1 MKNRK
6 WLLPAGILLI
16 AACVVIVLFATRSN
30 PLSPSKPTP
39 EPTTITEIP
48 QVETPQEKY
57 DVVVVGTDPEGVTAA
72 VSAARNGLKTL
83 LVDSKDREILG
94 GLFTLGWLN
103 SLDMNRMPDGKDY
116 YNKGLFKEWFDLIEG
131 DSFDITTAANAFHQL
146 VKAEKLIEVRM
157 GVQNIEPIVE
167 AASDSTP
174 TVKGVKLTMEDGTE
188 LLVSADAV
196 IDATQDADIAAAAGA
211 EFTFGREDIGDTKLL
226 MAVTPVFKLKN
237 VTPEVWGK
245 IKDRLNQDDNPNTGA
260 NEESAWGYVEMWDY
274 PSTNPE
280 RIRSRGFN
288 LGRQNDETMLVNSV
302 QIFGVDPFDS
312 ASKEEAYEIARK
324 EIPLMLEYA
333 KELYPEFATIELE
346 ELAPELYIRETRHLV
361 GMYRLNLIDLLE
373 QRTHPDDIAF
383 GSYPVDIQ
391 STSSAYTDRGTV
403 LMAPKL
409 YGVPFGALVPQSIDG
424 LLVVGRSASFD
435 TLPHGSA
442 RVVPLGMATGQAA
455 GAAVKIALD
464 EKVTLRQLAADEALV
479 KSLRT
484 LLTEQGV
491 DLEAP
496 KTEPYEFIS
505 HPSYEG
511 LKAAA
516 SIGVAQGAYANDFK
530 LDEASNP
537 KRLVNNMKI
546 VLKAHAEAFPYSVD
560 AAIEEMGEDESSKI
574 PLTLEQAAYTIALSL
589 EEGEQKEGA
598 LERLQANGTLLDE
611 TLATIKD
618 PNNLTNGDVYML
630 IKDAISFTTGVIY

>member
-1 MKNRK
+1 MKNRKMK
-6 WLLPAGILLI
+6 WLLPAGILVI
-16 AACVVIVLFATRSN
+16 AACILVVWYTTRSD
-30 PLSPSKPTP
+30 KAGPTP
-39 EPTTITEIP
+39 EPTSVTEIP
-48 QVETPQEKY
+48 QVETPQEQY
-57 DVVVVGTDPEGVTAA
+57 DVIVVGTDPEGVTAA

-83 LVDSKDREILG
+83 LVDGKDREILG

-116 YNKGLFKEWFDLIEG
+116 YNKGLFKEWFDLVEG
-131 DSFDITTAANAFHQL
+131 DSFDITTAANAFHKL
-146 VKAEKLIEVRM
+146 VEAEKLIEVRM
-157 GVQNIEPIVE
+157 GAKSIEPIVE
-167 AASDSTP
+167 KAADGTP
-174 TVKGVKLTMEDGTE
+174 AVKGVKLTLGDGKE
-188 LLVSADAV
+188 LNVSANAV
-196 IDATQDADIAAAAGA
+196 IDATQDADFAAAAGA

-226 MAVTPVFKLKN
+226 MAVTPVFTLKN

-245 IKDRLNQDDNPNTGA
+245 IKHRLNNDEYPGTGA
-260 NEESAWGYVEMWDY
+260 NDQSAWGYIEMWDY

-288 LGRQNDETMLVNSV
+288 LGRQNNETMLVNSV
-302 QIFGVDPFDS
+302 QIFGVDPFDP

-324 EIPLMLEYA
+324 EIPLMLEHA
-333 KELYPEFATIELE
+333 KKLYPEFESIELG

-361 GMYRLNLIDLLE
+361 GMYRLNMIDLLE

-391 STSSAYTDRGTV
+391 STSSAKTDRGTV

-409 YGVPFGALVPQSIDG
+409 YGVPFGALVPQAVDG

-455 GAAVKIALD
+455 GAAVKLAMD
-464 EKVTLRQLAADEALV
+464 KSVTLRQLAADETMV
-479 KSLRT
+479 QSLRT

-491 DLEAP
+491 DLNAP
-496 KTEPYEFIS
+496 KTEPYAFIK
-505 HPSYEG
+505 HPAYEG

-516 SIGVAQGAYANDFK
+516 SIGIAQGAYANDFQ
-530 LDEASNP
+530 LDAASNP
-537 KRLVNNMKI
+537 QRMLMNMKG
-546 VLKAHAEAFPYSVD
+546 VQKAFAEAFSHSAD
-560 AAIEEMGEDESSKI
+560 AAVGGIEEPAKQ

-589 EEGEQKEGA
+589 EEGAQKEGA
-598 LERLQANGTLLDE
+598 LERLKSNGTLLDA

-630 IKDAISFTTGVIY
+630 IKDAISFAAGVVY

>member
-1 MKNRK
+1 MKNRKWK
-6 WLLPAGILLI
+6 WLLPAGILVI
-16 AACVVIVLFATRSN
+16 AACVLVVWYATRSS
-30 PLSPSKPTP
+30 SPAQPTPKPTS
-39 EPTTITEIP
+39 ITEIP
-48 QVETPQEKY
+48 QVETPKEQY

-83 LVDSKDREILG
+83 LVDGKDRDILG

-146 VKAEKLIEVRM
+146 VEAEKLIEVRM
-157 GVQNIEPIVE
+157 GVKSIEPLVE
-167 AASDSTP
+167 SVDGTP
-174 TVKGVKLTMEDGTE
+174 TVKGVKLKLEDGSE
-188 LLVSADAV
+188 LTVNSSAV

-245 IKDRLNQDDNPNTGA
+245 IKHRLNNDEYPGTGA
-260 NEESAWGYVEMWDY
+260 NEESAWGYIEMWDY

-288 LGRQNDETMLVNSV
+288 LGRQNDESMLVNSV
-302 QIFGVDPFDS
+302 QIFGVDPFDP

-324 EIPLMLEYA
+324 EIPLMLEHA
-333 KELYPEFATIELE
+333 KKLYPEFATIELG

-391 STSSAYTDRGTV
+391 STSSAKTDRGTV

-409 YGVPFGALVPQSIDG
+409 YGVPFGALVPQSVDG
-424 LLVVGRSASFD
+424 LMVVGRSASFD

-464 EKVTLRQLAADEALV
+464 EKVTLRQLAADESLV

-496 KTEPYEFIS
+496 KTEPYKFIN

-516 SIGVAQGAYANDFK
+516 SIGIAQGAYANDFL
-530 LDEASNP
+530 LDDQSSP

-546 VLKAHAEAFPYSVD
+546 LGKAHAEAFPYSAD
-560 AAIEEMGEDESSKI
+560 AAIKGLNDPADI

-589 EEGEQKEGA
+589 EEGAQKEGA
-598 LERLQANGTLLDE
+598 LERLKSNGTLLDA

-618 PNNLTNGDVYML
+618 PDRLTNGDVYML
-630 IKDAISFTTGVIY
+630 MKDAISFAAGVIY